1 MKRLPRHCPKPRTQ
15 RPGTLQPGATILPRR
30 EGRGKATPRG
40 EQQKG
45 QREGRWAGP
54 RVTWVGRG
62 GAGRGPGRVT
72 WGRCALSAAAPAGS
86 CSWSGGV
93 WRRRGECVLKP
104 GWDCGMP
111 VPQSFNVSADPGFP
125 FSEFPVLGNRFSL

>member
-15 RPGTLQPGATILPRR
+15 RPGALQPGATILPRR

-54 RVTWVGRG
+54 SSHMGGAGRG
-62 GAGRGPGRVT
+62 GAGPGARHMGAVRAECGCA
-72 WGRCALSAAAPAGS
+72 GR
-86 CSWSGGV
+86 
-93 WRRRGECVLKP
+93 
-104 GWDCGMP
+104 
-111 VPQSFNVSADPGFP
+111 
-125 FSEFPVLGNRFSL
+125 